1 MASKWKISGYIFS
14 IASAVM
20 LVALIN
26 SFHVYYVK
34 EYAHP
39 ISNSTSTLAEGCD
52 NDDATTMLFCH
63 PIQQEKYHFLGGL
76 LLSLGL
82 AISCFARDSE
92 IIAKAIQKIP
102 DSEP

>member
-1 MASKWKISGYIFS
+1 
-14 IASAVM
+14 M